1 MNGAFVVVKVM
12 AGVVVVVRVLGP
24 CAVELC
30 SHLTWTAW
38 LQQLHL
44 GSNLNPAAQFLTTGS
59 VSVQSRKVLHSG
71 SDGFGATDPD
81 GQAFPKIKKQL

>member
-1 MNGAFVVVKVM
+1 MKGAFVVVKVV
-12 AGVVVVVRVLGP
+12 AGVVVVRGLGP

-30 SHLTWTAW
+30 SHLTWAAW

-44 GSNLNPAAQFLTTGS
+44 GSNLNPEAQFLTTGS

-71 SDGFGATDPD
+71 SDGLGATDPD
-81 GQAFPKIKKQL
+81 GQAFPEIKKQL